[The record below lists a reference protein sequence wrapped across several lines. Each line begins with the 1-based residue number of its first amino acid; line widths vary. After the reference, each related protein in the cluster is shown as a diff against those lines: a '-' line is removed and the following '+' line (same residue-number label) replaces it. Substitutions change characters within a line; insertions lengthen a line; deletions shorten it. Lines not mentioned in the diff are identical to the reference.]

1 MYTPHAVPPPRIHRW
16 ALPLAALYGAVVR
29 LRHFLYD
36 TGVLRSEYGV
46 LPTVVVGN
54 VAVGGTGKTPLTL
67 LLAAEVTAW
76 AGEGRVAILSR
87 GYRRTGSGFRI
98 VEVGDRAEEV
108 GDEPLMMKRAAP
120 GCVVAVCADRL
131 EGVRRLKAERPGVR
145 WVLLDDGW
153 QHRRLRPDL
162 AVAAV
167 DATRPVIGDALLP
180 AGRLRDLPSRLRTCD
195 AAVVTRCPEGA
206 DPRAVLRGLAVVP
219 EGRPVWGVR
228 AVRAVVSERA
238 LEGRPR
244 VVAVAGIARP
254 ERFFEGLADR
264 FDVCAALP
272 YPDHARFTEAD
283 VEVWRTAVRTADAEG
298 LVLTEKDAVRL
309 GPLADRLVGLPLL
322 VERLEFV
329 VDDAPAFRTWL
340 HEALAA
346 VPVRG
351 RW

>member
-36 TGVLRSEYGV
+36 TGVLRSEYAV

-98 VEVGDRAEEV
+98 VEVGDRAEVV

-131 EGVRRLKAERPGVR
+131 EGVRRLKAERPDVR

-228 AVRAVVSERA
+228 AVRAIVSERA

-272 YPDHARFTEAD
+272 YPDHTRFTEAD
-283 VEVWRTAVRTADAEG
+283 VEVWRTAVRTSAAAA

-309 GPLADRLVGLPLL
+309 GPLADRLADIPIW
-322 VERLEFV
+322 VERLAFV
-329 VDDAPAFRTWL
+329 LDDAEAFRSWL
-340 HEALAA
+340 HAALAA

>member
-1 MYTPHAVPPPRIHRW
+1 M
-16 ALPLAALYGAVVR
+16 
-29 LRHFLYD
+29 
-36 TGVLRSEYGV
+36 
-46 LPTVVVGN
+46 
-54 VAVGGTGKTPLTL
+54 
-67 LLAAEVTAW
+67 
-76 AGEGRVAILSR
+76 
-87 GYRRTGSGFRI
+87 
-98 VEVGDRAEEV
+98 
-108 GDEPLMMKRAAP
+108 
-120 GCVVAVCADRL
+120 
-131 EGVRRLKAERPGVR
+131 
-145 WVLLDDGW
+145 
-153 QHRRLRPDL
+153 
-162 AVAAV
+162 
-167 DATRPVIGDALLP
+167 
-180 AGRLRDLPSRLRTCD
+180 
-195 AAVVTRCPEGA
+195 
-206 DPRAVLRGLAVVP
+206 VP

-283 VEVWRTAVRTADAEG
+283 VEVWRTAVRTADAAA